1 MHLLIIFSVH
11 SLLVYSQISILC
23 LLSSLICISKTSSY
37 ILSSVTQ
44 LPDGILL
51 FFIAHNAKTS
61 ANELNSNW
69 KNKYERA
76 YW

>member
-1 MHLLIIFSVH
+1 MHLLIIFFVH

-61 ANELNSNW
+61 TNELNSNW